1 MVHFCCVPGCSNDS
15 VKKPSLS
22 FHRLPLNNKKQ
33 LKVWIHKIGRKNLP
47 VKSNTRVCSE
57 HFVNSAGRRLRKDEF
72 PSRNLPI
79 LLTLV
84 IMPVKRKSPR
94 KRSEHVE
101 DRSGSDEE
109 SEPAPVQDFD
119 CDQCCSTELTISEIK
134 RMEERIEE
142 MKEQLSELRHE
153 NAALK
158 FSLANIGDND
168 KKVSFYTGFP
178 THAALMTC
186 FKFLG
191 PAVNQLIYWNSK
203 LDDTCETKK
212 KGRPQTL
219 APIEKFFLV
228 LVRLRLGLLEQD
240 LADRFGLSCATISR
254 IFTTWINFIYLKLK
268 QIPLWPPRDIVQAN
282 MPKCFRDLYPTTRV
296 IIDATEV
303 YIEKPSLPDLQQMTF
318 SNYKNNNTFK
328 GLIGISPSGAI
339 TFVSSLFSG
348 SISDKELTR
357 QYWHY

>member
-1 MVHFCCVPGCSNDS
+1 
-15 VKKPSLS
+15 
-22 FHRLPLNNKKQ
+22 
-33 LKVWIHKIGRKNLP
+33 
-47 VKSNTRVCSE
+47 
-57 HFVNSAGRRLRKDEF
+57 
-72 PSRNLPI
+72 
-79 LLTLV
+79 
-84 IMPVKRKSPR
+84 MPVKRKSPR

-119 CDQCCSTELTISEIK
+119 CDQCCSTELTIAEIK

-142 MKEQLSELRHE
+142 MKEQLSELKHE

-158 FSLANIGDND
+158 FSLANIADND

-178 THAALMTC
+178 THAALMAC

-203 LDDTCETKK
+203 LDDTCGTKK

-219 APIEKFFLV
+219 APIEEFFLV

-282 MPKCFRDLYPTTRV
+282 MPKCFRDLYLTTRI
-296 IIDATEV
+296 IIDAT
-303 YIEKPSLPDLQQMTF
+303 
-318 SNYKNNNTFK
+318 
-328 GLIGISPSGAI
+328 
-339 TFVSSLFSG
+339 
-348 SISDKELTR
+348 
-357 QYWHY
+357 

>member
-1 MVHFCCVPGCSNDS
+1 MAHFHNKKLEHKKLQNRGLRVFKKIVLTMVHFCCVPGCSNDS

-47 VKSNTRVCSE
+47 VNSNTRVCSE
-57 HFVNSAGRRLRKDEF
+57 HFVDSAGRRLRKDEF

-79 LLTLV
+79 LPTSV

-109 SEPAPVQDFD
+109 SEPAPVQDLD
-119 CDQCCSTELTISEIK
+119 CDQCCSTELTIAEIK
-134 RMEERIEE
+134 RMEEQIEE
-142 MKEQLSELRHE
+142 MKEQLSELKHE

-158 FSLANIGDND
+158 FSLANIADND

-178 THAALMTC
+178 THAALMAC

-191 PAVNQLIYWNSK
+191 PGVNQLIYWNSK

-212 KGRPQTL
+212 KGHPRTL
-219 APIEKFFLV
+219 APIKEFFLV
-228 LVRLRLGLLEQD
+228 LVRL
-240 LADRFGLSCATISR
+240 
-254 IFTTWINFIYLKLK
+254 
-268 QIPLWPPRDIVQAN
+268 
-282 MPKCFRDLYPTTRV
+282 
-296 IIDATEV
+296 
-303 YIEKPSLPDLQQMTF
+303 
-318 SNYKNNNTFK
+318 
-328 GLIGISPSGAI
+328 
-339 TFVSSLFSG
+339 
-348 SISDKELTR
+348 
-357 QYWHY
+357 